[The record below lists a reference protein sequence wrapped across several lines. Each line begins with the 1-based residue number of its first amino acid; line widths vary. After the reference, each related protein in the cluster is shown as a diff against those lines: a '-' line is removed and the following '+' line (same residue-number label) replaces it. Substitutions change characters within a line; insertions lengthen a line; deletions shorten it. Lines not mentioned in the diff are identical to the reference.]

1 MVLNYIWIS
10 FFIIAFLVALLKTFL
25 GDLEIFSL
33 VVNSIFER
41 AELGFKLSLG
51 LTGIMA
57 LWLGIMRIGEKGG
70 AINILSKIFAPLFN
84 RLFPEIPSSSNAH
97 GSIIM
102 NISANML
109 GLDNAATPLGL
120 KAMNELQKHNPEKE
134 KASNAQIL
142 FLVLNTSGLT
152 LIPTSIIAL
161 RATAMAENSITGN
174 PTDIFI
180 PILIATYCSTLA
192 GLIFVSI
199 IQRINL
205 FHKTILAYLLTAT
218 GLIGGLVWYLASHKE
233 HIEIISNVLS
243 GALIFGFIIGFILL
257 GLKNKINI
265 YEEFVEGAKD
275 GFKVAIKI
283 IPYLIAMLC
292 AIGAFTTS
300 GAMEFIISGIEG
312 FFNLFISDTRFV
324 EGLPTAIMKPL
335 SGAGARGMMVE
346 SWGEN
351 ASQINSF
358 VGRLTST
365 LQGSTETTF
374 YVLAVY
380 FGSVG
385 IKNTRY
391 AIVAGLFADF
401 IGIIAAI
408 LVCYLFF
415 G

>member
-1 MVLNYIWIS
+1 MTLNYIWVG
-10 FFIIAFLVALLKTFL
+10 FFIVAFIVAIFKTL
-25 GDLEIFSL
+25 SGNPEIFSL
-33 VVNSIFER
+33 IVNSIFER

-70 AINILSKIFAPLFN
+70 AINILSKLFAPLFSK
-84 RLFPEIPSSSNAH
+84 LFPEIPTNSKAH
-97 GSIIM
+97 GAIIM

-120 KAMNELQKHNPEKE
+120 KAMKELQEENSDKN

-161 RATAMAENSITGN
+161 RATAMAENNITGN
-174 PTDIFI
+174 PADVFL
-180 PILIATYCSTLA
+180 PILIATYCSTIA

-199 IQRINL
+199 LQKINL
-205 FHKTILAYLLTAT
+205 FQKTILAYLGSAT
-218 GLIGGLVWYLASHKE
+218 MAIGLLIWYLFNHKNQ
-233 HIEIISNVLS
+233 IEIISSVAS
-243 GALIFGFIIGFILL
+243 GSIIFSFIISFILL
-257 GLKNKINI
+257 GLRKKINI
-265 YEEFVEGAKD
+265 YEEFIQGAKE
-275 GFKVAIKI
+275 GFNVSIRI

-300 GAMEFIISGIEG
+300 GAMEFIIKAMGS
-312 FFNLFISDTRFV
+312 FFGLFLENTQFV
-324 EGLPTAIMKPL
+324 EALPTAIMKPL
-335 SGAGARGMMVE
+335 SGGGARGMMVE
-346 SWGEN
+346 FWGQN

-358 VGRLTST
+358 VGKLTST

-385 IKNTRY
+385 IRNTRY
-391 AIVAGLFADF
+391 AVVAGLFADF
-401 IGIIAAI
+401 IGIISAI
-408 LVCYLFF
+408 AIAYVFW

>member
-10 FFIIAFLVALLKTFL
+10 FFIVAFLVALLKTFM

-300 GAMEFIISGIEG
+300 GAMEFIINGIEG

-358 VGRLTST
+358 IGRLTST

>member
-10 FFIIAFLVALLKTFL
+10 FFIVAFLVALYKTIN
-25 GDLEIFSL
+25 GDFEIFSL

-70 AINILSKIFAPLFN
+70 AIHILSRIFSPLFN
-84 RLFPEIPSSSNAH
+84 KLFPEIPKDSKAH

-120 KAMNELQKHNPEKE
+120 KAMGELQKHNTEKT

-161 RATAMAENSITGN
+161 RATAMTDNDINGTA
-174 PTDIFI
+174 TDIFI

-199 IQRINL
+199 VQKINL
-205 FHKTILAYLLTAT
+205 FQKTILAYLGSATA
-218 GLIGGLVWYLASHKE
+218 LIGGLIWYLAIHKDQ
-233 HIEIISNVLS
+233 IEIISSVVS
-243 GALIFGFIIGFILL
+243 GAFIFGFIIGFILL
-257 GLKNKINI
+257 GLRSKINI
-265 YEEFVEGAKD
+265 YDEFIEGAKD
-275 GFKVAIKI
+275 GFTVAVKI

-300 GAMEFIISGIEG
+300 GAMSFIIDGIES
-312 FFNLFISDTRFV
+312 FFGLFLTDTRFV
-324 EGLPTAIMKPL
+324 DALPTAIMKPL
-335 SGAGARGMMVE
+335 SGGGARGMMVE

-351 ASQINSF
+351 AAQINSF

-380 FGSVG
+380 FGSIGV
-385 IKNTRY
+385 KNTRY
-391 AIVAGLFADF
+391 AIVAGLFADL
-401 IGIIAAI
+401 IGVIAAI
-408 LVCYLFF
+408 IVAYLFW

>member
-10 FFIIAFLVALLKTFL
+10 FFIIAFLVALAKTMM
-25 GDLEIFSL
+25 GDLDIFSL

-41 AELGFKLSLG
+41 AELGFKLSIG

-70 AINILSKIFAPLFN
+70 AIHVLSKIFSPLF
-84 RLFPEIPSSSNAH
+84 RKLFPEIPSSSNAH

-161 RATAMAENSITGN
+161 RATAMAENSIIGN

-199 IQRINL
+199 IQKINL
-205 FHKTILAYLLTAT
+205 FQKTVLAYLLSAT

-233 HIEIISNVLS
+233 HIEVISDVFS
-243 GALIFGFIIGFILL
+243 GALIFGFIISFILL
-257 GLKNKINI
+257 GIKNKINI
-265 YEEFVEGAKD
+265 YEEFIEGAKD
-275 GFKVAIKI
+275 GFNVAIKI

-300 GAMEFIISGIEG
+300 GAMLFIIEGIES
-312 FFNLFISDTRFV
+312 FFSLFLSDTRFV
-324 EGLPTAIMKPL
+324 EALPTAIMKPL
-335 SGAGARGMMVE
+335 SGGGARGMMVE
-346 SWGEN
+346 SWGQN
-351 ASQINSF
+351 ASEINSF

-391 AIVAGLFADF
+391 AIVAGLFADL
-401 IGIIAAI
+401 IGVIAAI
-408 LVCYLFF
+408 LIAYVFW

>member
-1 MVLNYIWIS
+1 MTLNYIWVG
-10 FFIIAFLVALLKTFL
+10 FFIVAFIVAIFKTL
-25 GDLEIFSL
+25 SGNPEIFSL
-33 VVNSIFER
+33 IVNSIFER
-41 AELGFKLSLG
+41 AELGFKLSIG

-70 AINILSKIFAPLFN
+70 AINILSRLFAPLLEK
-84 RLFPEIPSSSNAH
+84 LFPEIPKNSKAH
-97 GSIIM
+97 GAIIM

-120 KAMNELQKHNPEKE
+120 KAMKELQLENPEKN
-134 KASNAQIL
+134 KASDAQIL

-161 RATAMAENSITGN
+161 RATAMAENNIVGN
-174 PTDIFI
+174 PADVFL
-180 PILIATYCSTLA
+180 PILIATYCSTIA

-199 IQRINL
+199 LQKINL
-205 FHKTILAYLLTAT
+205 FQKTILAYLGSAT
-218 GLIGGLVWYLASHKE
+218 IVIGILIWYLINHKNQ
-233 HIEIISNVLS
+233 IEIISSVAS
-243 GALIFGFIIGFILL
+243 GSIIFSFIISFILL
-257 GLKNKINI
+257 GLRKKINI
-265 YEEFVEGAKD
+265 YEEFIEGAKE
-275 GFKVAIKI
+275 GFNVSIRI

-300 GAMEFIISGIEG
+300 GAMEFIIKAMGS
-312 FFNLFISDTRFV
+312 FFGLFLENTQFV
-324 EGLPTAIMKPL
+324 EALPTAIMKPL
-335 SGAGARGMMVE
+335 SGGGARGMMVE
-346 SWGEN
+346 SWGQN

-358 VGRLTST
+358 VGKLTST

-385 IKNTRY
+385 IRNTRY
-391 AIVAGLFADF
+391 AVVAGLFADF
-401 IGIIAAI
+401 IGIISAI
-408 LVCYLFF
+408 AIAYIFW

>member
-1 MVLNYIWIS
+1 MTLNYIWVG
-10 FFIIAFLVALLKTFL
+10 FFIVAFIVAIFKTL
-25 GDLEIFSL
+25 SGNPEIFSL
-33 VVNSIFER
+33 IVNSIFER

-70 AINILSKIFAPLFN
+70 AINILSKLFVPLFAK
-84 RLFPEIPSSSNAH
+84 LFPEIPTNSKAH
-97 GSIIM
+97 GAIIM

-120 KAMNELQKHNPEKE
+120 KAMKELQRENPDKN

-161 RATAMAENSITGN
+161 RATAMAENNISGN
-174 PTDIFI
+174 PVDVFL
-180 PILIATYCSTLA
+180 PILIATYCSTIA

-199 IQRINL
+199 LQKINL
-205 FHKTILAYLLTAT
+205 FQRKILVYLGSTTMAI
-218 GLIGGLVWYLASHKE
+218 GLLIWYLFNHKNQ
-233 HIEIISNVLS
+233 IEIISSVAS
-243 GALIFGFIIGFILL
+243 GSIIFSFIISFILL
-257 GLKNKINI
+257 GLRKKINI
-265 YEEFVEGAKD
+265 YEEFIEGAKE
-275 GFKVAIKI
+275 GFNISIKI

-300 GAMEFIISGIEG
+300 GAMEFIINGMGSFFGLFLENTQFIEA
-312 FFNLFISDTRFV
+312 
-324 EGLPTAIMKPL
+324 LPTAIMKPL
-335 SGAGARGMMVE
+335 SGSGARGMMVE

-358 VGRLTST
+358 VGKLTST

-385 IKNTRY
+385 IRNTRY
-391 AIVAGLFADF
+391 AVVAGLFADL
-401 IGIIAAI
+401 IGIISAI
-408 LVCYLFF
+408 AIAYVFW

>member
-10 FFIIAFLVALLKTFL
+10 FFIIAFLVALAKTFQ
-25 GDLEIFSL
+25 GDYEIFSL

-70 AINILSKIFAPLFN
+70 AINILSRIFAPLFN
-84 RLFPEIPSSSNAH
+84 KLFPEIPKNSKAH

-120 KAMNELQKHNPEKE
+120 KAMGDLQKHNPDKT

-161 RATAMAENSITGN
+161 RATAMAENNIIGN

-199 IQRINL
+199 IQKINL
-205 FHKTILAYLLTAT
+205 FQKSVLAYLGTAT
-218 GLIGGLVWYLASHKE
+218 ALIVGLIWYLAIHKDQ
-233 HIEIISNVLS
+233 IEIISSIVS
-243 GALIFGFIIGFILL
+243 GAFIFGFIISFILL
-257 GLKNKINI
+257 GIRSKINI
-265 YEEFVEGAKD
+265 YNEFIEGAKD
-275 GFKVAIKI
+275 GFTVAVKI

-300 GAMEFIISGIEG
+300 GAMLFIINGIES
-312 FFNLFISDTRFV
+312 FFSLFLTDTRFV
-324 EGLPTAIMKPL
+324 DALPTAIMKPL
-335 SGAGARGMMVE
+335 SGGGARGMMVE
-346 SWGEN
+346 SWGQN
-351 ASQINSF
+351 AEQINSF

-391 AIVAGLFADF
+391 AIVAGLFADLV
-401 IGIIAAI
+401 GVIAAI
-408 LVCYLFF
+408 AVAYLFW

>member
-1 MVLNYIWIS
+1 MTLNYIWVG
-10 FFIIAFLVALLKTFL
+10 FFIVAFIVAIFKTL
-25 GDLEIFSL
+25 SGNPEIFSL
-33 VVNSIFER
+33 IVNSIFDR

-70 AINILSKIFAPLFN
+70 AINILSKLFAPLFSK
-84 RLFPEIPSSSNAH
+84 LFPEIPTNSKAH
-97 GSIIM
+97 GAIIM

-120 KAMNELQKHNPEKE
+120 KAMKELQEENSDKN

-161 RATAMAENSITGN
+161 RATAMAENNITGN
-174 PTDIFI
+174 PADVFL
-180 PILIATYCSTLA
+180 PILIATYCSTIA

-199 IQRINL
+199 LQKINL
-205 FHKTILAYLLTAT
+205 FQKTILAYLGSAT
-218 GLIGGLVWYLASHKE
+218 MAIGLLIWYLFNHKNQ
-233 HIEIISNVLS
+233 IEIISSVAS
-243 GALIFGFIIGFILL
+243 GSIIFSFIISFILL
-257 GLKNKINI
+257 GLRKKINI
-265 YEEFVEGAKD
+265 YEEFIQGAKE
-275 GFKVAIKI
+275 GFNVSIRI

-300 GAMEFIISGIEG
+300 GAMEFIIKAMGS
-312 FFNLFISDTRFV
+312 FFGLFLENTQFV
-324 EGLPTAIMKPL
+324 EALPTAIMKPL
-335 SGAGARGMMVE
+335 SGGGARGMMVE
-346 SWGEN
+346 SWGQN

-358 VGRLTST
+358 VGKLTST

-385 IKNTRY
+385 IRNTRY
-391 AIVAGLFADF
+391 AVVAGLFADF
-401 IGIIAAI
+401 IGIISAI
-408 LVCYLFF
+408 AIAYVFW

>member
-1 MVLNYIWIS
+1 MTLNYIWVG
-10 FFIIAFLVALLKTFL
+10 FFIVAFIVAIFKTL
-25 GDLEIFSL
+25 SGNPEIFSL
-33 VVNSIFER
+33 IVNSIFER

-70 AINILSKIFAPLFN
+70 AINILSKLFAPLFSK
-84 RLFPEIPSSSNAH
+84 LFPEIPTNSKAH
-97 GSIIM
+97 GAIIM

-120 KAMNELQKHNPEKE
+120 KAMKELQEENLDKN

-161 RATAMAENSITGN
+161 RATAMAENNITGN
-174 PTDIFI
+174 PADVFL
-180 PILIATYCSTLA
+180 PILIATYCSTIA

-199 IQRINL
+199 LQKINL
-205 FHKTILAYLLTAT
+205 FQKTILAYLGSAT
-218 GLIGGLVWYLASHKE
+218 MAIGLLIWYLFNHKNQ
-233 HIEIISNVLS
+233 IEIISSVAS
-243 GALIFGFIIGFILL
+243 GSIIFSFIISFILL
-257 GLKNKINI
+257 GLRKKINI
-265 YEEFVEGAKD
+265 YEEFIQGAKE
-275 GFKVAIKI
+275 GFNVSIRI

-300 GAMEFIISGIEG
+300 GAMEFIIKAMGS
-312 FFNLFISDTRFV
+312 FFGLFLENTQFV
-324 EGLPTAIMKPL
+324 EALPTAIMKPL
-335 SGAGARGMMVE
+335 SGGGARGMMVE
-346 SWGEN
+346 SWGQN

-358 VGRLTST
+358 VGKLTST

-385 IKNTRY
+385 IRNTRY
-391 AIVAGLFADF
+391 AVVAGLFADF
-401 IGIIAAI
+401 IGIISAI
-408 LVCYLFF
+408 AIAYVFW

>member
-1 MVLNYIWIS
+1 MTLNYIWVG
-10 FFIIAFLVALLKTFL
+10 FFIVAFIVAIFKTL
-25 GDLEIFSL
+25 SGNPEIFSL
-33 VVNSIFER
+33 IVNSIFER

-70 AINILSKIFAPLFN
+70 AINILSKLFAPLFSK
-84 RLFPEIPSSSNAH
+84 LFPEIPTNSKAH
-97 GSIIM
+97 GAIIM

-120 KAMNELQKHNPEKE
+120 KAMKELQEENSDKK

-161 RATAMAENSITGN
+161 RATAMAENNITGN
-174 PTDIFI
+174 PADVFL
-180 PILIATYCSTLA
+180 PILIATYCSTIA

-199 IQRINL
+199 LQKINL
-205 FHKTILAYLLTAT
+205 FQKIILAYLGSAT
-218 GLIGGLVWYLASHKE
+218 MAIGLLIWYLFNHKNQ
-233 HIEIISNVLS
+233 IEIISSVAS
-243 GALIFGFIIGFILL
+243 GSIIFSFIISFILL
-257 GLKNKINI
+257 GLRKKINI
-265 YEEFVEGAKD
+265 YEEFIQGAKE
-275 GFKVAIKI
+275 GFNVSIRI

-300 GAMEFIISGIEG
+300 GAMEFITKAMGS
-312 FFNLFISDTRFV
+312 FFGLFLENTQFV
-324 EGLPTAIMKPL
+324 EALPTAIMKPL
-335 SGAGARGMMVE
+335 SGGGARGMMVE
-346 SWGEN
+346 SWGQN

-358 VGRLTST
+358 VGKLTST

-385 IKNTRY
+385 IRNTRY
-391 AIVAGLFADF
+391 AVVAGLFADF
-401 IGIIAAI
+401 IGIISAI
-408 LVCYLFF
+408 AIAYVFW

>member
-1 MVLNYIWIS
+1 MTLNYIWVG
-10 FFIIAFLVALLKTFL
+10 FFIVAFIVAIIKTFA
-25 GDLEIFSL
+25 GNPEIFSL
-33 VVNSIFER
+33 IVNSIFER

-70 AINILSKIFAPLFN
+70 AIDILSKLFAPLFAK
-84 RLFPEIPSSSNAH
+84 LFPEVSTNSKAY
-97 GSIIM
+97 GAMIM

-120 KAMNELQKHNPEKE
+120 KAMKELQEENPDKN

-161 RATAMAENSITGN
+161 RATAMAENNIIGN
-174 PTDIFI
+174 PADVFL
-180 PILIATYCSTLA
+180 PILIATYCSTIA
-192 GLIFVSI
+192 GLMLVSI
-199 IQRINL
+199 LQKINL
-205 FHKTILAYLLTAT
+205 FQKTILAYLGSAT
-218 GLIGGLVWYLASHKE
+218 IAIGLLIWYLFSHKNQ
-233 HIEIISNVLS
+233 IEIISSVAS
-243 GALIFGFIIGFILL
+243 GSIIFSFIISFILL
-257 GLKNKINI
+257 GLRKKINI
-265 YEEFVEGAKD
+265 YEEFIQGAKE
-275 GFKVAIKI
+275 GFNVSIRI

-300 GAMEFIISGIEG
+300 GAMDSIIKGMGS
-312 FFNLFISDTRFV
+312 FFGLFLENTQFV
-324 EGLPTAIMKPL
+324 DALPTAIMKPL
-335 SGAGARGMMVE
+335 SGGGARGMMVE
-346 SWGEN
+346 SWGQN

-358 VGRLTST
+358 VGKLTST

-385 IKNTRY
+385 IRNTRY
-391 AIVAGLFADF
+391 AVLAGLFADF
-401 IGIIAAI
+401 IGIISAI
-408 LVCYLFF
+408 AIAYVFW

>member
-10 FFIIAFLVALLKTFL
+10 FFIVAFLVALYKTIN
-25 GDLEIFSL
+25 GDFEIFSL

-70 AINILSKIFAPLFN
+70 AIHILSRIFSPLFN
-84 RLFPEIPSSSNAH
+84 KLFPEIPKDSKAH

-120 KAMNELQKHNPEKE
+120 KAMGELQKHNTEKT

-161 RATAMAENSITGN
+161 RATAMTDNDISGTA
-174 PTDIFI
+174 TDIFI

-199 IQRINL
+199 VQKINL
-205 FHKTILAYLLTAT
+205 FQKTILAYLGSATA
-218 GLIGGLVWYLASHKE
+218 LIGGLIWYLAIHKDQ
-233 HIEIISNVLS
+233 IEIISSVVS
-243 GALIFGFIIGFILL
+243 GAFIFGFIIGFILL
-257 GLKNKINI
+257 GLRSKINI
-265 YEEFVEGAKD
+265 YDEFIEGAKD
-275 GFKVAIKI
+275 GFTVAVKI

-300 GAMEFIISGIEG
+300 GAMSFIIDGIES
-312 FFNLFISDTRFV
+312 FFGLFLTDTRFV
-324 EGLPTAIMKPL
+324 DALPTAIMKPL
-335 SGAGARGMMVE
+335 SGGGARGMMVE

-351 ASQINSF
+351 AAQINSF

-380 FGSVG
+380 FGSIGV
-385 IKNTRY
+385 KNTRY
-391 AIVAGLFADF
+391 AIVAGLFADL
-401 IGIIAAI
+401 IGVIAAI
-408 LVCYLFF
+408 IVAYLFW

>member
-10 FFIIAFLVALLKTFL
+10 FFIVAFLVALLKTFM

-33 VVNSIFER
+33 VINSIFER

>member
-1 MVLNYIWIS
+1 MTLNYIWVG
-10 FFIIAFLVALLKTFL
+10 FFIVAFLVAIFKTL
-25 GDLEIFSL
+25 TGNPEIFSL
-33 VVNSIFER
+33 IVNSIFER
-41 AELGFKLSLG
+41 AELGFKLSIG

-70 AINILSKIFAPLFN
+70 AIHILSKLFTPLFGK
-84 RLFPEIPSSSNAH
+84 LFPEIPTNSKAH
-97 GSIIM
+97 GAMIM

-120 KAMNELQKHNPEKE
+120 KAMKELQQENTDKNI
-134 KASNAQIL
+134 ASNAQIL

-161 RATAMAENSITGN
+161 RATAMAENNITGN
-174 PTDIFI
+174 PADVFL
-180 PILIATYCSTLA
+180 PILIATYCSTIA

-199 IQRINL
+199 LQKINL
-205 FHKTILAYLLTAT
+205 FQKTILMYLGSAT
-218 GLIGGLVWYLASHKE
+218 IAIGILIWYLFNHKNQ
-233 HIEIISNVLS
+233 IEIISSVAS
-243 GALIFGFIIGFILL
+243 GSIMFSFIIGFILL
-257 GLKNKINI
+257 GLRKKINI
-265 YEEFVEGAKD
+265 YEEFIEGAKE
-275 GFKVAIKI
+275 GFNVSIRI

-300 GAMEFIISGIEG
+300 GAMEFIINGMGS
-312 FFNLFISDTRFV
+312 FFGLFLENTQFV
-324 EGLPTAIMKPL
+324 EALPTAIMKPL
-335 SGAGARGMMVE
+335 SGSGARGMMVE
-346 SWGEN
+346 SWGKN

-358 VGRLTST
+358 VGKLTST

-385 IKNTRY
+385 IRNTRY
-391 AIVAGLFADF
+391 AVVAGLFADF
-401 IGIIAAI
+401 IGIISAI
-408 LVCYLFF
+408 AIAYVFW

>member
-10 FFIIAFLVALLKTFL
+10 FFIIAFLVALAKTFQ
-25 GDLEIFSL
+25 GDYDILSL

-70 AINILSKIFAPLFN
+70 AINILSRIFAPLFN
-84 RLFPEIPSSSNAH
+84 KLFPEIPKDSKAH

-120 KAMNELQKHNPEKE
+120 KAMGELQKHNPDKT

-161 RATAMAENSITGN
+161 RATAMAENNIIGN

-199 IQRINL
+199 VQKINL
-205 FHKTILAYLLTAT
+205 FQKAVLAYLGTAT
-218 GLIGGLVWYLASHKE
+218 ALIVGLIWYLAVHKE
-233 HIEIISNVLS
+233 QIEVISSIVS
-243 GALIFGFIIGFILL
+243 GAFIFGFIISFILL
-257 GLKNKINI
+257 GLKSKINI
-265 YEEFVEGAKD
+265 YNEFIEGAKD
-275 GFKVAIKI
+275 GFTIAVKI

-300 GAMEFIISGIEG
+300 GAMMFIINGIES
-312 FFNLFISDTRFV
+312 FFSLFLSDTRFV
-324 EGLPTAIMKPL
+324 DALPTAIMKPL
-335 SGAGARGMMVE
+335 SGGGARGMMVE
-346 SWGEN
+346 SWGQN
-351 ASQINSF
+351 AAQINSF

-391 AIVAGLFADF
+391 AIVAGLFADLV
-401 IGIIAAI
+401 GVIAAI
-408 LVCYLFF
+408 AVAYLFW

>member
-1 MVLNYIWIS
+1 MTLNYIWVG
-10 FFIIAFLVALLKTFL
+10 FFIVAFIVAIFKTL
-25 GDLEIFSL
+25 SGNPEIFSL
-33 VVNSIFER
+33 IVNSIFER

-70 AINILSKIFAPLFN
+70 AINILSRLFAPLFAK
-84 RLFPEIPSSSNAH
+84 LFPEIPTNSKAH
-97 GSIIM
+97 GAIIM

-120 KAMNELQKHNPEKE
+120 KAMKELQEENSDKK

-161 RATAMAENSITGN
+161 RATAMAENNITGN
-174 PTDIFI
+174 PADVFL
-180 PILIATYCSTLA
+180 PILIATYCSTIA

-199 IQRINL
+199 LQKINL
-205 FHKTILAYLLTAT
+205 FQKTILAYLGSAT
-218 GLIGGLVWYLASHKE
+218 MAIGLLIWYLFNHKNQ
-233 HIEIISNVLS
+233 IEIISSVAS
-243 GALIFGFIIGFILL
+243 GSIIFSFIISFILL
-257 GLKNKINI
+257 GLRKKINI
-265 YEEFVEGAKD
+265 YEEFIQGAKE
-275 GFKVAIKI
+275 GFNVSIRI

-300 GAMEFIISGIEG
+300 GAMEFIIKAMGNFSG
-312 FFNLFISDTRFV
+312 LFLENTQFV
-324 EGLPTAIMKPL
+324 EALPTAIMKPL
-335 SGAGARGMMVE
+335 SGGGARGMMVE
-346 SWGEN
+346 SWGQN
-351 ASQINSF
+351 ASQINTF
-358 VGRLTST
+358 VGKLTST

-385 IKNTRY
+385 IRNTRY
-391 AIVAGLFADF
+391 AVVAGLFADF
-401 IGIIAAI
+401 IGIISAI
-408 LVCYLFF
+408 AIAYVFW

>member
-10 FFIIAFLVALLKTFL
+10 FFIIAFLVALAKTFQ
-25 GDLEIFSL
+25 GDYEIFSL

-84 RLFPEIPSSSNAH
+84 KLFPEIPKNSKAH

-120 KAMNELQKHNPEKE
+120 KAMGDLQKHNPDKT

-161 RATAMAENSITGN
+161 RATAMAENNIIGN

-199 IQRINL
+199 IQKINL
-205 FHKTILAYLLTAT
+205 FQKEVLAYLGTAT
-218 GLIGGLVWYLASHKE
+218 ALIVGLIWYLAIHKDQ
-233 HIEIISNVLS
+233 IEIISSIVS
-243 GALIFGFIIGFILL
+243 GAFIFGFIISFILL
-257 GLKNKINI
+257 GIRSKINI
-265 YEEFVEGAKD
+265 YNEFIEGAKD
-275 GFKVAIKI
+275 GFTVAVKI

-300 GAMEFIISGIEG
+300 GAMLFIINGIES
-312 FFNLFISDTRFV
+312 FFSLFLTDTRFV
-324 EGLPTAIMKPL
+324 DALPTAIMKPL
-335 SGAGARGMMVE
+335 SGGGARGMMVE
-346 SWGEN
+346 SWGQN
-351 ASQINSF
+351 AAQINSF

-391 AIVAGLFADF
+391 AIVAGLFADLV
-401 IGIIAAI
+401 GVIAAI
-408 LVCYLFF
+408 AVAYLFW

>member
-10 FFIIAFLVALLKTFL
+10 FFIIAFIVAIVKTFL

-33 VVNSIFER
+33 IINSIFER
-41 AELGFKLSLG
+41 AELGFKLSIG

-70 AINILSKIFAPLFN
+70 AIKILSKIFAPLFN
-84 RLFPEIPSSSNAH
+84 KLFPEIPKNSPAH

-120 KAMNELQKHNPEKE
+120 KAMNELQKHNKEKE

-161 RATAMAENSITGN
+161 RATAMAENNIIGN

-180 PILIATYCSTLA
+180 PILVATYCSTLA

-199 IQRINL
+199 IQKINL
-205 FHKTILAYLLTAT
+205 FNRVILAYLGSAT
-218 GLIGGLVWYLASHKE
+218 LLIAGLIWYLSNNKAQ
-233 HIEIISNVLS
+233 IEAISSIVS
-243 GALIFGFIIGFILL
+243 GAFIFGFIISFILL
-257 GLKNKINI
+257 GIKSKINI
-265 YEEFVEGAKD
+265 YNEFIEGAKD
-275 GFKVAIKI
+275 GFNVAIKI

-292 AIGAFTTS
+292 AIGAFTSS
-300 GAMEFIISGIEG
+300 GAMQFIINGIES
-312 FFNLFISDTRFV
+312 FFGLFVNDTRFV
-324 EGLPTAIMKPL
+324 DALPTAIMKPL
-335 SGAGARGMMVE
+335 SGGGARGMMVE
-346 SWGEN
+346 SWGHN
-351 ASQINSF
+351 AMNINSF

-391 AIVAGLFADF
+391 AVLAGLFADL

-408 LVCYLFF
+408 LIAYIFW

>member
-1 MVLNYIWIS
+1 MTLNYIWVG
-10 FFIIAFLVALLKTFL
+10 FFIVAFIVAIFKTL
-25 GDLEIFSL
+25 SGNPEIFSL
-33 VVNSIFER
+33 IVNSIFER

-70 AINILSKIFAPLFN
+70 AIDILSKLFAPLFAK
-84 RLFPEIPSSSNAH
+84 LFPEIPTNSKAH
-97 GSIIM
+97 GAIIM

-120 KAMNELQKHNPEKE
+120 KAMKELQEENSDKN

-161 RATAMAENSITGN
+161 RATAMAENNITGN
-174 PTDIFI
+174 PADVFL
-180 PILIATYCSTLA
+180 PILIATYCSTIA

-199 IQRINL
+199 LQKINL
-205 FHKTILAYLLTAT
+205 FQKTILAYLGSAT
-218 GLIGGLVWYLASHKE
+218 IAMGLLIWYLFNHKNQ
-233 HIEIISNVLS
+233 IEIISSVAS
-243 GALIFGFIIGFILL
+243 GSIIFSFIISFILL
-257 GLKNKINI
+257 GLRKKINI
-265 YEEFVEGAKD
+265 YEEFIQGAKE
-275 GFKVAIKI
+275 GFNVSIRI

-300 GAMEFIISGIEG
+300 GAMEFIIKAMGS
-312 FFNLFISDTRFV
+312 FFGLFFENTQFV
-324 EGLPTAIMKPL
+324 EALPTAIMKPL
-335 SGAGARGMMVE
+335 SGGGARGMMVE
-346 SWGEN
+346 SWGQN

-358 VGRLTST
+358 VGKLTST

-385 IKNTRY
+385 IRNTRY
-391 AIVAGLFADF
+391 AVVAGLFADF
-401 IGIIAAI
+401 IGIISAI
-408 LVCYLFF
+408 AIAYVFW

>member
-1 MVLNYIWIS
+1 MTLNYIWVG
-10 FFIIAFLVALLKTFL
+10 FFIVAFIVAIFKTL
-25 GDLEIFSL
+25 SGNPEIFSL
-33 VVNSIFER
+33 IVNSIFER

-70 AINILSKIFAPLFN
+70 AINILSKLFAPLFSK
-84 RLFPEIPSSSNAH
+84 LFPEIPTNSKAH
-97 GSIIM
+97 GAIIM

-120 KAMNELQKHNPEKE
+120 KAMKELQEENSDKN

-161 RATAMAENSITGN
+161 RATAMAENNITGN
-174 PTDIFI
+174 PADVFL
-180 PILIATYCSTLA
+180 PILIATYCSTIA

-199 IQRINL
+199 LQKINL
-205 FHKTILAYLLTAT
+205 FQKTILAYLGSAT
-218 GLIGGLVWYLASHKE
+218 MAIGLLIWYLFNHKNQ
-233 HIEIISNVLS
+233 IEIISSVAS
-243 GALIFGFIIGFILL
+243 GSIIFSFIISFILL
-257 GLKNKINI
+257 GLRKKINI
-265 YEEFVEGAKD
+265 YEEFIQGAKE
-275 GFKVAIKI
+275 GFNVSIRI

-300 GAMEFIISGIEG
+300 GAMEFIIKAMGS
-312 FFNLFISDTRFV
+312 FFGLFLENTQFV
-324 EGLPTAIMKPL
+324 EALPTAIMKPL
-335 SGAGARGMMVE
+335 SGGGARGMMVE
-346 SWGEN
+346 SWGQN

-358 VGRLTST
+358 VGKLTST

-385 IKNTRY
+385 IRNTRY
-391 AIVAGLFADF
+391 AVVAGLFADF
-401 IGIIAAI
+401 IGIISAI
-408 LVCYLFF
+408 AIAYVFW

>member
-1 MVLNYIWIS
+1 VVLNYIWIS
-10 FFIIAFLVALLKTFL
+10 FFIIAFLVALAKTFQ
-25 GDLEIFSL
+25 GDYEILSL

-70 AINILSKIFAPLFN
+70 AINILSRIFAPLFN
-84 RLFPEIPSSSNAH
+84 KLFPEIPKDSKAH

-120 KAMNELQKHNPEKE
+120 KAMGELQKHNKDKT

-161 RATAMAENSITGN
+161 RATAMAENNIVGN

-199 IQRINL
+199 IQKINL
-205 FHKTILAYLLTAT
+205 FQKEVLAYLGTAT
-218 GLIGGLVWYLASHKE
+218 ALIVGLIWYLAVHKDQ
-233 HIEIISNVLS
+233 IEMISSIVS
-243 GALIFGFIIGFILL
+243 GAFIFGFIISFILL
-257 GLKNKINI
+257 GLRKKINI
-265 YEEFVEGAKD
+265 YDEFIEGAKD
-275 GFKVAIKI
+275 GFTIAVKI

-292 AIGAFTTS
+292 AIGAFTSS
-300 GAMEFIISGIEG
+300 GAMLFIISGIES
-312 FFNLFISDTRFV
+312 FFSLFLTDTRFV
-324 EGLPTAIMKPL
+324 DALPTAIMKPL
-335 SGAGARGMMVE
+335 SGGGARGMMVE
-346 SWGEN
+346 SWGQN

-391 AIVAGLFADF
+391 AIVAGLFADLV
-401 IGIIAAI
+401 GVVAAI
-408 LVCYLFF
+408 AIAYLFW

>member
-10 FFIIAFLVALLKTFL
+10 FFIVAFLVALLKTFM
-25 GDLEIFSL
+25 GDFEIFSL

-84 RLFPEIPSSSNAH
+84 KLFPEIPRSSNAH

-300 GAMEFIISGIEG
+300 GAMEFIINGIEG

>member
-1 MVLNYIWIS
+1 MVLNYIWIG
-10 FFIIAFLVALLKTFL
+10 FFVLAFLVAAIKTFM
-25 GDLEIFSL
+25 GDVSIFSD

-51 LTGIMA
+51 LTGVMA

-70 AINILSKIFAPLFN
+70 AIKLLSRFVSPLFSK
-84 RLFPEIPSSSNAH
+84 LFPEVPKDHPAQ
-97 GSIIM
+97 GSMVM
-102 NISANML
+102 NFSANML

-120 KAMNELQKHNPEKE
+120 KAMNQLQEVNPDKE

-161 RATAMAENSITGN
+161 RATAMETNGISGN

-180 PILIATYCSTLA
+180 PILIATYFSTLA
-192 GLIFVSI
+192 GLIIVSI
-199 IQRINL
+199 FQKINL
-205 FHKTILAYLLTAT
+205 FQKTVMAYLGTAT
-218 GLIGGLVWYLASHKE
+218 ALIGGLVWYMAEHKE
-233 HIEIISNVLS
+233 QIEAISSIAS
-243 GALIFGFIIGFILL
+243 GAIIFSFIIGFFILGIRKKL
-257 GLKNKINI
+257 NL
-265 YEEFVEGAKD
+265 YEEFVEGAKE
-275 GFKVAIKI
+275 GFQVAVKI

-292 AIGAFTTS
+292 AIGAFTAS
-300 GAMEFIISGIEG
+300 GAMQ
-312 FFNLFISDTRFV
+312 FFTDGLGYVFSFFLSDTRFV
-324 EGLPTAIMKPL
+324 DALPTAMMKPL
-335 SGAGARGMMVE
+335 SGGGARGMMVE

-351 ASQINSF
+351 AVHINSF

-391 AIVAGLFADF
+391 AIVAGLFADL
-401 IGIIAAI
+401 IGVIAAI
-408 LVCYLFF
+408 IVAYLFW

>member
-10 FFIIAFLVALLKTFL
+10 FFIIAFLVALAKTFQ
-25 GDLEIFSL
+25 GDYEIFSL

-70 AINILSKIFAPLFN
+70 AINILSRIFAPLFN
-84 RLFPEIPSSSNAH
+84 KLFPEIPKNSKAH

-120 KAMNELQKHNPEKE
+120 KAMGDLQKHNPDKT

-161 RATAMAENSITGN
+161 RATAMAENNIIGN

-199 IQRINL
+199 IQKINL
-205 FHKTILAYLLTAT
+205 FQKAVLAYLGTAT
-218 GLIGGLVWYLASHKE
+218 ALIVGLIWYLAIHKDQ
-233 HIEIISNVLS
+233 IEIISSIVS
-243 GALIFGFIIGFILL
+243 GAFIFGFIISFILL
-257 GLKNKINI
+257 GIRSKINI
-265 YEEFVEGAKD
+265 YNEFIEGAKD
-275 GFKVAIKI
+275 GFTVAVKI

-300 GAMEFIISGIEG
+300 GAMLFIINGIES
-312 FFNLFISDTRFV
+312 FFSLFLTDTRFV
-324 EGLPTAIMKPL
+324 DALPTAIMKPL
-335 SGAGARGMMVE
+335 SGGGARGMMVE
-346 SWGEN
+346 SWGQN
-351 ASQINSF
+351 AAQINSF

-391 AIVAGLFADF
+391 AIVAGLFADLV
-401 IGIIAAI
+401 GVIAAI
-408 LVCYLFF
+408 AVAYLFW

>member
-10 FFIIAFLVALLKTFL
+10 FFIVAFLVALLKTFM
-25 GDLEIFSL
+25 GDYEIFSL

-84 RLFPEIPSSSNAH
+84 KLFPEIPRSSNAH

-161 RATAMAENSITGN
+161 RATAMAENNITGN

-199 IQRINL
+199 IQKNKFISQNYIGL
-205 FHKTILAYLLTAT
+205 FTNCYWVNRWA
-218 GLIGGLVWYLASHKE
+218 GLV
-233 HIEIISNVLS
+233 LS
-243 GALIFGFIIGFILL
+243 FSQRTYR
-257 GLKNKINI
+257 NNI
-265 YEEFVEGAKD
+265 
-275 GFKVAIKI
+275 
-283 IPYLIAMLC
+283 
-292 AIGAFTTS
+292 
-300 GAMEFIISGIEG
+300 
-312 FFNLFISDTRFV
+312 
-324 EGLPTAIMKPL
+324 
-335 SGAGARGMMVE
+335 
-346 SWGEN
+346 
-351 ASQINSF
+351 
-358 VGRLTST
+358 
-365 LQGSTETTF
+365 
-374 YVLAVY
+374 
-380 FGSVG
+380 
-385 IKNTRY
+385 
-391 AIVAGLFADF
+391 
-401 IGIIAAI
+401 
-408 LVCYLFF
+408 
-415 G
+415 

>member
-1 MVLNYIWIS
+1 MTLNYIWVS
-10 FFIIAFLVALLKTFL
+10 FFIIAFLVAIFKTL
-25 GDLEIFSL
+25 GGNPEIFTL
-33 VVNSIFER
+33 IVNSIFER

-70 AINILSKIFAPLFN
+70 AIKILSKLFSPLLN
-84 RLFPEIPSSSNAH
+84 KLFPELPKNSKAH

-102 NISANML
+102 NISANIL

-120 KAMNELQKHNPEKE
+120 KAMKELQHENSVKDT
-134 KASNAQIL
+134 ASNSQIL

-161 RATAMAENSITGN
+161 RATAMAENNITGN
-174 PTDIFI
+174 PTDIFL

-199 IQRINL
+199 FQKINL
-205 FHKTILAYLLTAT
+205 FQKTILAYIGTAT
-218 GLIGGLVWYLASHKE
+218 MLIGLLVWYLINHKDQ
-233 HIEIISNVLS
+233 IEVISAVISGSIIFSFIIS
-243 GALIFGFIIGFILL
+243 FILL
-257 GLKNKINI
+257 GLRKKINI
-265 YEEFVEGAKD
+265 YEEFIEGAKE
-275 GFKVAIKI
+275 GFNVAIRI

-300 GAMEFIISGIEG
+300 GAMDYIIDGVGYIFSL
-312 FFNLFISDTRFV
+312 FFNDIRFV
-324 EGLPTAIMKPL
+324 DALPTAIMKPL
-335 SGAGARGMMVE
+335 SGGGARGMMVE

-358 VGRLTST
+358 VGKLTST

-391 AIVAGLFADF
+391 AIIAGLFADLV
-401 IGIIAAI
+401 GVIAAI
-408 LVCYLFF
+408 IISYVFW

>member
-1 MVLNYIWIS
+1 MTLNYIWVG
-10 FFIIAFLVALLKTFL
+10 FFIVAFIVGIFKTL
-25 GDLEIFSL
+25 SGNPEIFSL
-33 VVNSIFER
+33 IVNSIFER

-70 AINILSKIFAPLFN
+70 AINILSNLFAPLFAK
-84 RLFPEIPSSSNAH
+84 LFPEIPTNSKAH
-97 GSIIM
+97 GAIIM

-120 KAMNELQKHNPEKE
+120 KAMKELQKENPDKN

-161 RATAMAENSITGN
+161 RATAMAENNITGN
-174 PTDIFI
+174 PADVFL
-180 PILIATYCSTLA
+180 PILIATYCSTIA

-199 IQRINL
+199 LQKINL
-205 FHKTILAYLLTAT
+205 FQKTILAYLGSAT
-218 GLIGGLVWYLASHKE
+218 MAIGLLIWYLFNHKNQ
-233 HIEIISNVLS
+233 IEIISSVAS
-243 GALIFGFIIGFILL
+243 GSIIFSFIISFILL
-257 GLKNKINI
+257 GLRKKINI
-265 YEEFVEGAKD
+265 YEEFIQGAKE
-275 GFKVAIKI
+275 GFNVSIKI

-300 GAMEFIISGIEG
+300 GAMEFIIEAIGS
-312 FFNLFISDTRFV
+312 FFGLFLENTQFV
-324 EGLPTAIMKPL
+324 EALPTAIMKPL
-335 SGAGARGMMVE
+335 SGGGARGMMVE
-346 SWGEN
+346 SWGQN

-358 VGRLTST
+358 VGKLTST

-385 IKNTRY
+385 IRNTRY
-391 AIVAGLFADF
+391 AVVAGLFADF
-401 IGIIAAI
+401 VGIISAI
-408 LVCYLFF
+408 AIAYVFW

>member
-10 FFIIAFLVALLKTFL
+10 FFIIAFLVALAKTL
-25 GDLEIFSL
+25 MGDLDIFSL

-41 AELGFKLSLG
+41 AELGFKLSIG

-70 AINILSKIFAPLFN
+70 AIHVLSKIFAPLF
-84 RLFPEIPSSSNAH
+84 RKLFPEIPSSSNAH

-161 RATAMAENSITGN
+161 RATAMAENSIIGN

-199 IQRINL
+199 IQKINL
-205 FHKTILAYLLTAT
+205 FQKTVLAYLLSAT

-233 HIEIISNVLS
+233 HIEVISDVFS
-243 GALIFGFIIGFILL
+243 GALIFGFIISFILL
-257 GLKNKINI
+257 GIKNKINI
-265 YEEFVEGAKD
+265 YEEFIEGAKD
-275 GFKVAIKI
+275 GFNVAIKI

-300 GAMEFIISGIEG
+300 GAMLFIIEGIES
-312 FFNLFISDTRFV
+312 FFSLFLSDTRFV
-324 EGLPTAIMKPL
+324 EALPTAIMKPL
-335 SGAGARGMMVE
+335 SGGGARGMMVE
-346 SWGEN
+346 SWGQN
-351 ASQINSF
+351 ASEINSF

-391 AIVAGLFADF
+391 AIVAGLFADL
-401 IGIIAAI
+401 IGVIAAI
-408 LVCYLFF
+408 LIAYVFW

>member
-1 MVLNYIWIS
+1 VVLNYIWIS
-10 FFIIAFLVALLKTFL
+10 FFIIAFLVALAKTFQ
-25 GDLEIFSL
+25 GDYEIFSL

-70 AINILSKIFAPLFN
+70 AINILSRIFAPLFN
-84 RLFPEIPSSSNAH
+84 KLFPEIPKNSKAH

-120 KAMNELQKHNPEKE
+120 KAMGDLQKHNPDKT

-161 RATAMAENSITGN
+161 RATAMAENNIIGN

-199 IQRINL
+199 IQKINL
-205 FHKTILAYLLTAT
+205 FQKEVLAYLGTAT
-218 GLIGGLVWYLASHKE
+218 ALIVGLIWYLAIHKDQ
-233 HIEIISNVLS
+233 IEIISSIVS
-243 GALIFGFIIGFILL
+243 GAFIFGFIISFILL
-257 GLKNKINI
+257 GIRSKINI
-265 YEEFVEGAKD
+265 YNEFIEGAKD
-275 GFKVAIKI
+275 GFTVAVKI

-300 GAMEFIISGIEG
+300 GAMLFIINGIES
-312 FFNLFISDTRFV
+312 FFSLFLTDTRFV
-324 EGLPTAIMKPL
+324 DALPTAIMKPL
-335 SGAGARGMMVE
+335 SGGGARGMMVE
-346 SWGEN
+346 SWGQN
-351 ASQINSF
+351 AAQINSF

-391 AIVAGLFADF
+391 AIVAGLFADLV
-401 IGIIAAI
+401 GVIAAI
-408 LVCYLFF
+408 AVAYLFW

>member
-1 MVLNYIWIS
+1 MTLNYIWVG
-10 FFIIAFLVALLKTFL
+10 FFIVAFIVAIFKTFS
-25 GDLEIFSL
+25 GNPEIFSL
-33 VVNSIFER
+33 IVNSIFER
-41 AELGFKLSLG
+41 AELGFKLSIG

-70 AINILSKIFAPLFN
+70 AINILSKLFTPLFGK
-84 RLFPEIPSSSNAH
+84 LFPEIPTNSKAH
-97 GSIIM
+97 GAMIM

-120 KAMNELQKHNPEKE
+120 KAMKELQRENTDKN

-161 RATAMAENSITGN
+161 RATAMAENNIAGN
-174 PTDIFI
+174 PADVFL
-180 PILIATYCSTLA
+180 PILIATYCSTIA

-199 IQRINL
+199 LQKINL
-205 FHKTILAYLLTAT
+205 FQKTILMYLGSAT
-218 GLIGGLVWYLASHKE
+218 IAIGILIWYLFNHKNQ
-233 HIEIISNVLS
+233 IEIISSVAS
-243 GALIFGFIIGFILL
+243 GSIMFSFIIAFILL
-257 GLKNKINI
+257 GLRKKINI
-265 YEEFVEGAKD
+265 YEEFIEGAKE
-275 GFKVAIKI
+275 GFNVSIRI

-300 GAMEFIISGIEG
+300 GAMEFIIKAMGS
-312 FFNLFISDTRFV
+312 FFGLFLENTQFV
-324 EGLPTAIMKPL
+324 EALPTAIMKPL
-335 SGAGARGMMVE
+335 SGGGARGMMVE
-346 SWGEN
+346 SWGQN

-358 VGRLTST
+358 VGKLTST

-385 IKNTRY
+385 IRNTRY
-391 AIVAGLFADF
+391 AVVAGLFADF
-401 IGIIAAI
+401 IGIISAI
-408 LVCYLFF
+408 AIAYVFW

>member
-1 MVLNYIWIS
+1 MVLNYIWIG
-10 FFIIAFLVALLKTFL
+10 FFIIAFLVALAKTMM
-25 GDLEIFSL
+25 GDLDIFSL

-41 AELGFKLSLG
+41 AELGFKLSIG

-70 AINILSKIFAPLFN
+70 AIHVLSKIFAPLF
-84 RLFPEIPSSSNAH
+84 RKLFPEIPSSSNAH

-161 RATAMAENSITGN
+161 RATAMAENSIIGN

-199 IQRINL
+199 IQKINL
-205 FHKTILAYLLTAT
+205 FQKTVLAYLLSAT

-233 HIEIISNVLS
+233 HIEVISDVFS
-243 GALIFGFIIGFILL
+243 GALIFGFIISFILL
-257 GLKNKINI
+257 GIKNKINI
-265 YEEFVEGAKD
+265 YEEFIEGAKD
-275 GFKVAIKI
+275 GFNVAIKI

-300 GAMEFIISGIEG
+300 GAMLFIIEGIES
-312 FFNLFISDTRFV
+312 FFSLFLSDTRFV
-324 EGLPTAIMKPL
+324 EALPTAIMKPL
-335 SGAGARGMMVE
+335 SGGGARGMMVE
-346 SWGEN
+346 SWGQN
-351 ASQINSF
+351 ASEINSF

-391 AIVAGLFADF
+391 AIVAGLFADL
-401 IGIIAAI
+401 IGVIAAI
-408 LVCYLFF
+408 LIAYVFW

>member
-10 FFIIAFLVALLKTFL
+10 FFIVAFLVALLKTFM

-257 GLKNKINI
+257 GLINKINI

-300 GAMEFIISGIEG
+300 GAMEFIINGIEG

>member
-1 MVLNYIWIS
+1 MTLNYIWVG
-10 FFIIAFLVALLKTFL
+10 FFIVAFLVAIFKTL
-25 GDLEIFSL
+25 TGNPEIFSL
-33 VVNSIFER
+33 IVNSIFER
-41 AELGFKLSLG
+41 AELGFKLSIG

-70 AINILSKIFAPLFN
+70 AINILSKLFTPLFGK
-84 RLFPEIPSSSNAH
+84 LFPEISTNSKAH
-97 GSIIM
+97 GAMIM

-120 KAMNELQKHNPEKE
+120 KAMKELQQENTDKN

-161 RATAMAENSITGN
+161 RATAMAENNITGN
-174 PTDIFI
+174 PTDVFL
-180 PILIATYCSTLA
+180 PILIATYCSTIA

-199 IQRINL
+199 LQKINL
-205 FHKTILAYLLTAT
+205 FQKTILTYLGSAT
-218 GLIGGLVWYLASHKE
+218 IAIGILIWYLFNHKNQ
-233 HIEIISNVLS
+233 IEIISSVAS
-243 GALIFGFIIGFILL
+243 GSIMFSFIIGFILL
-257 GLKNKINI
+257 GLRKKINI
-265 YEEFVEGAKD
+265 YEEFIEGAKE
-275 GFKVAIKI
+275 GFNVSIRI

-300 GAMEFIISGIEG
+300 GAMEFIINGMGS
-312 FFNLFISDTRFV
+312 FFGLFLENTQFV
-324 EGLPTAIMKPL
+324 EALPTAIMKPL
-335 SGAGARGMMVE
+335 SGSGARGMMVE

-358 VGRLTST
+358 VGKLTST

-385 IKNTRY
+385 IRNTRY
-391 AIVAGLFADF
+391 AVVAGLFADF
-401 IGIIAAI
+401 IGIISAI
-408 LVCYLFF
+408 AIAYVFW